1 MLKAENAYRTIT
13 EVAELLQVPAS
24 VLRFWETQFHQ
35 IKPLKRV
42 GGRRYYQAQDVV
54 LLARIRDYL
63 YKEGFT
69 IKGVQKRLKEISKTT
84 ADSSSKEESEKN
96 LFSNIQEE
104 KQIKAGAVDDSL
116 IAELTDIK
124 NSLKEYIK

>member
-13 EVAELLQVPAS
+13 EVADLLQVPAS

-35 IKPLKRV
+35 IKPMKRM
-42 GGRRYYQAQDVV
+42 GRRYYQAEDVV

-69 IKGVQKRLKEISKTT
+69 IKGVQKRLKNTDKSGSTTLVSKEQHHMATDALIQEIS
-84 ADSSSKEESEKN
+84 
-96 LFSNIQEE
+96 
-104 KQIKAGAVDDSL
+104 
-116 IAELTDIK
+116 DIK
-124 NSLKEYIK
+124 SSLEDYIS

>member
-13 EVAELLQVPAS
+13 EVADLLQVPAS

-35 IKPLKRV
+35 IKPIKRM
-42 GGRRYYQAQDVV
+42 GRRYYQAEDVV

-69 IKGVQKRLKEISKTT
+69 IKGVQKRLKTNDTDTEQDINEQTLPMATSD
-84 ADSSSKEESEKN
+84 A
-96 LFSNIQEE
+96 FVQEV
-104 KQIKAGAVDDSL
+104 A
-116 IAELTDIK
+116 DIK
-124 NSLKEYIK
+124 NYLEDFIS